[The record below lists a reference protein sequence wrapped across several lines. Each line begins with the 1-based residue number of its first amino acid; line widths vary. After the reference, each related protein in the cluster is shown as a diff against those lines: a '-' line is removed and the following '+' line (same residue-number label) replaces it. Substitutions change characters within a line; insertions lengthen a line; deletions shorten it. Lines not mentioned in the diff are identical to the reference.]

1 MMKFPCNYKVLKNN
15 SFKSGNYLLVPIRY
29 EDRLAIMKW
38 RNKQIYHLRQN
49 KILKI
54 EDQNEYFQKSIST
67 LFIEEKPSQLLFSF
81 LENDICIGYG
91 GLVHINWRSKEAE
104 VSFIM
109 ATELEADYFEKNW
122 VTFLHLLEK
131 VAFMDMKFHKLVTYA
146 FDLRPHLYKALESSK
161 YIEEARL
168 KDHYLFKN
176 KFIDVVIHAKI
187 NKYGNI

>member
-1 MMKFPCNYKVLKNN
+1 MDMASYNCLHKQEITKGEYTII
-15 SFKSGNYLLVPIRY
+15 PIRY

-38 RNKQIYHLRQN
+38 RNEQMYHLRQE
-49 KILKI
+49 KILT
-54 EDQNEYFQKSIST
+54 ENDQESYFQNIIDPSFKEKSPAQI
-67 LFIEEKPSQLLFSF
+67 LFSF
-81 LENDICIGYG
+81 LQNDKCIGYG
-91 GLVHINWRSKEAE
+91 GLVHINWQTKEAE

-109 ATELEADYFEKNW
+109 ATELEADNFENNW

-131 VAFMDMKFHKLVTYA
+131 VAFTDLKFHKLVTYA
-146 FDLRPHLYKALESSK
+146 FDLRPHLYKALENSK

-168 KDHYLFKN
+168 KEHILFKN